1 MTTINKEMTTIN
13 KDMVEYT
20 KKELTSIV
28 MRLITTIEE
37 DKANQISNE
46 IIEIID
52 WNNSALMHKG
62 LSWMAKNYLTKQNI
76 I

>member
-1 MTTINKEMTTIN
+1 MTTIN

-62 LSWMAKNYLTKQNI
+62 LSWMAKNYLIKQNMI
-76 I
+76 

>member
-1 MTTINKEMTTIN
+1 MVNREMI
-13 KDMVEYT
+13 DFA

-28 MRLITTIEE
+28 MQLADITEE
-37 DKANQISNE
+37 DKAKQISGD
-46 IIEIID
+46 IVKVID

-62 LSWMAKNYLTKQNI
+62 LSWMAKNYLITQNI

>member
-1 MTTINKEMTTIN
+1 MNMINKEMI
-13 KDMVEYT
+13 DFV

-28 MRLITTIEE
+28 MRLANITEE
-37 DKANQISNE
+37 SKAEQISGD
-46 IIEIID
+46 IVKVID

-62 LSWMAKNYLTKQNI
+62 LSWMAKNYLMKQNI